1 LTGPWATGA
10 ALAAAVLVCILA
22 AQWLA
27 HRRGRPALRW
37 MVAAALL
44 GPLPLIPLALSH
56 KRIFRT

>member
-1 LTGPWATGA
+1 MAAWETMA
-10 ALAAAVLVCILA
+10 ALAATLLVCILA

-37 MVAAALL
+37 MLAAAFL